1 MNQINAPAFEL
12 NTLTKLYHHGDG
24 STVKAIDNLS
34 LTIPQGRVFG
44 LLGNEGAGK
53 TTLVE
58 LISGRV
64 EPTAG
69 TISMFGHTL
78 TPGNPLRDA
87 KRYKALTDQIGLVM
101 DGVQTLNGRLSIWEN
116 FARQTQARTWP
127 AEKLKQRLEML
138 LSELYLWEFPDC
150 PVHQLSPTQQRL
162 VTFACAMQAD
172 PPIVVFDE
180 PLAGLDDTTAS
191 LVKYWLAKLALSQ
204 GKTVIIATR
213 QPELIEEI
221 GDEVALISQGRL
233 LTQQP
238 VAQLL
243 RAPQATIF
251 EIKFKGHL
259 AHHWRDWFDNLSLTH
274 TETGETILAGPV
286 KDQAA
291 LYGILIKIR
300 DLALPLLSVT
310 QTGPSLANVMRFF
323 QPEDALHYQE

>member
-1 MNQINAPAFEL
+1 MNQINAPALEL
-12 NTLTKLYHHGDG
+12 NALTKLYHNGNG
-24 STVKAIDNLS
+24 STFKAIDSLS

-53 TTLVE
+53 TTLVD
-58 LISGRV
+58 LMSGLV
-64 EPTAG
+64 EPTTG
-69 TISMFGHTL
+69 TISLFGHTL
-78 TPGNPLRDA
+78 TPGN
-87 KRYKALTDQIGLVM
+87 KALTDQIGLVM
-101 DGVQTLNGRLSIWEN
+101 DGVQTLNHRQSIWEN

-127 AEKLKQRLEML
+127 EEKLKQRLEML
-138 LSELYLWEFPDC
+138 MSELYLWEFPDC

-172 PPIVVFDE
+172 PPIVIFDE
-180 PLAGLDDTTAS
+180 PLTGLDDTTIS

-221 GDEVALISQGRL
+221 GDEVALLNQGRL
-233 LTQQP
+233 LIQQP

-243 RAPQATIF
+243 RTPEAVVYQ
-251 EIKFKGHL
+251 IKIKGHL
-259 AHHWRDWFDNLSLTH
+259 ATHWRDWFNNLAFTH
-274 TETGETILAGPV
+274 TETGETILTGPV

-291 LYGILIKIR
+291 LHGLLIKIR

-310 QTGPSLANVMRFF
+310 QTGPSLANVVRFF
-323 QPEDALHYQE
+323 QPEDALHQQE

>member
-1 MNQINAPAFEL
+1 MNQINAPALEL
-12 NTLTKLYHHGDG
+12 NALTKLYHNGDG
-24 STVKAIDNLS
+24 STFKAIDNLS

-69 TISMFGHTL
+69 TISVFGHTL
-78 TPGNPLRDA
+78 TPGNG
-87 KRYKALTDQIGLVM
+87 ALTDQVGLVM
-101 DGVQTLNGRLSIWEN
+101 AGVPTINRRLSIWEN
-116 FARQTQARTWP
+116 VARRSPVRTWP
-127 AEKLKQRLEML
+127 EEKLKQPLERLV
-138 LSELYLWEFPDC
+138 SELNLWEFLDC
-150 PVHQLSPTQQRL
+150 PVHQLSPSQQRL
-162 VTFACAMQAD
+162 VTFVCAMQAD

-180 PLAGLDDTTAS
+180 PLAGLDSSTVSA
-191 LVKYWLAKLALSQ
+191 VKYWLFHLAHAQ
-204 GKTVIIATR
+204 GKTVIVATR
-213 QPELIEEI
+213 QPELIEDV
-221 GDEVALISQGRL
+221 GDEVAILSQGRL
-233 LTQQP
+233 LTQQR

-243 RAPQATIF
+243 RAPQATVF

-259 AHHWRDWFDNLSLTH
+259 DSHWRDWFDNLAMTQ

-286 KDQAA
+286 RDQAA

-323 QPEDALHYQE
+323 QPEDSLPELG

>member
-44 LLGNEGAGK
+44 LLGNEGTGK

-58 LISGRV
+58 LMSGRLK
-64 EPTAG
+64 PTAG
-69 TISMFGHTL
+69 TISVFGHIL
-78 TPGNPLRDA
+78 TPGN
-87 KRYKALTDQIGLVM
+87 KALTDQIGLVM
-101 DGVQTLNGRLSIWEN
+101 AGVETINRRLSIWEN
-116 FARQTQARTWP
+116 FAHRAQAMTWP
-127 AEKLKQRLEML
+127 TTKLKQRLERLM
-138 LSELYLWEFPDC
+138 SELNLSEFPDC
-150 PVHQLSPTQQRL
+150 PVHQLSPSQQRL
-162 VTFACAMQAD
+162 VTFVCAMQAD
-172 PPIVVFDE
+172 PPIVIFDE
-180 PLAGLDDTTAS
+180 PLAGLDSSTVS
-191 LVKYWLAKLALSQ
+191 VVKNWLFTLAHAQ
-204 GKTVIIATR
+204 GKTVIVATR
-213 QPELIEEI
+213 QPESIEDV
-221 GDEVALISQGRL
+221 GDEVALLSQGRL

-243 RAPQATIF
+243 RAPQATVF

-259 AHHWRDWFDNLSLTH
+259 PTHWRDWFDNLSMTH
-274 TETGETILAGPV
+274 TEAGETILAGPV
-286 KDQAA
+286 RDQAA

-323 QPEDALHYQE
+323 QPEDSLPELG

>member
-1 MNQINAPAFEL
+1 MGWFMNHISAPALEL
-12 NTLTKLYHHGDG
+12 NALTKLYHNGDG

-69 TISMFGHTL
+69 TISVSGHIL
-78 TPGNPLRDA
+78 TPGNITLA
-87 KRYKALTDQIGLVM
+87 DQIGLVM
-101 DGVQTLNGRLSIWEN
+101 AGVQTLNRRLSIWEN
-116 FARQTQARTWP
+116 FAHRVQPETWP
-127 AEKLKQRLEML
+127 EEKLKQRLEML
-138 LSELYLWEFPDC
+138 KSELNLWELPDC

-172 PPIVVFDE
+172 PPLVIFDE

-204 GKTVIIATR
+204 GKTVIVATR

-243 RAPQATIF
+243 RAPQATVF

-259 AHHWRDWFDNLSLTH
+259 PTHWRDWFDNLSLTQ
-274 TETGETILAGPV
+274 TEAGETILAGPV
-286 KDQAA
+286 RDQAA

-310 QTGPSLANVMRFF
+310 QTGPSLTNVMRFF
-323 QPEDALHYQE
+323 QPEDSIHHQGCS

>member
-1 MNQINAPAFEL
+1 MSQINAPALEL
-12 NTLTKLYHHGDG
+12 NTLTKLYHNGDG
-24 STVKAIDNLS
+24 STFKAIDILS
-34 LTIPQGRVFG
+34 LTVPQGRVFG
-44 LLGNEGAGK
+44 LVGNEGAGK
-53 TTLVE
+53 TTLVD

-69 TISMFGHTL
+69 TISVSGHIL
-78 TPGNPLRDA
+78 TPGN
-87 KRYKALTDQIGLVM
+87 KALTDQIGLVM
-101 DGVQTLNGRLSIWEN
+101 AGVETLNRRLSIWEN
-116 FARQTQARTWP
+116 FAHRVQPETWP
-127 AEKLKQRLEML
+127 EEKLKQRLEML
-138 LSELYLWEFPDC
+138 KSELNLWELPDC
-150 PVHQLSPTQQRL
+150 PVHKLSPAQQRL
-162 VTFACAMQAD
+162 VTFVCAMQAD

-180 PLAGLDDTTAS
+180 PLAGLDSSTAS
-191 LVKYWLAKLALSQ
+191 VVKNWLFNLAHSQ
-204 GKTVIIATR
+204 GKTVIVATR

-221 GDEVALISQGRL
+221 GDEVAILSQGRL

-243 RAPQATIF
+243 RAPQANVF

-259 AHHWRDWFDNLSLTH
+259 PTHWHDWFDNLSMTY

-291 LYGILIKIR
+291 LYGVLIKIR

-323 QPEDALHYQE
+323 QPEDSLPELG

>member
-1 MNQINAPAFEL
+1 MNQINAPVLEL
-12 NTLTKLYHHGDG
+12 NALTKLYHNGDG
-24 STVKAIDNLS
+24 STFKAIDNLS

-53 TTLVE
+53 TTLIE

-69 TISMFGHTL
+69 TISMFGHIL
-78 TPGNPLRDA
+78 TPGNPLQDA
-87 KRYKALTDQIGLVM
+87 KRYKALTDQIGLVIA
-101 DGVQTLNGRLSIWEN
+101 GVETLNRRLSIWEN
-116 FARQTQARTWP
+116 FSHRAQPGTWL
-127 AEKLKQRLEML
+127 AEKLKQRLETLMSAL
-138 LSELYLWEFPDC
+138 NLWEFPDC
-150 PVHQLSPTQQRL
+150 PVHQLSPAQQCL
-162 VTFACAMQAD
+162 VTFVCAMQAD

-180 PLAGLDDTTAS
+180 PLAGLDRSTAS
-191 LVKYWLAKLALSQ
+191 VVKNWLFNLAHSQ
-204 GKTVIIATR
+204 GKTVIVATR
-213 QPELIEEI
+213 QPELIEDV
-221 GDEVALISQGRL
+221 GDEVAILSQGRL

-243 RAPQATIF
+243 RTPQANIF

-259 AHHWRDWFDNLSLTH
+259 PTHWRDWFDNLSMTH
-274 TETGETILAGPV
+274 TEAGETILAGPV

-291 LYGILIKIR
+291 LYGVLIKIR

-323 QPEDALHYQE
+323 QPEDSLPELG

>member
-1 MNQINAPAFEL
+1 MGWFMNHISAPALEL
-12 NTLTKLYHHGDG
+12 NALTKLYHNGDG

-69 TISMFGHTL
+69 TISVSGHIL
-78 TPGNPLRDA
+78 TPRNG
-87 KRYKALTDQIGLVM
+87 ALTDQIGLAM
-101 DGVQTLNGRLSIWEN
+101 AGVQTLNRRLSIWEN
-116 FARQTQARTWP
+116 FAHRVQPETWP
-127 AEKLKQRLEML
+127 EEKLKQRLEML
-138 LSELYLWEFPDC
+138 KSELNLWELPDC

-172 PPIVVFDE
+172 PPLVIFDE

-204 GKTVIIATR
+204 GKTVIVATR

-243 RAPQATIF
+243 RAPQATVF

-259 AHHWRDWFDNLSLTH
+259 PTHWRDWFDNLSLTQ
-274 TETGETILAGPV
+274 TEAGETILAGPV
-286 KDQAA
+286 RDQAA

-310 QTGPSLANVMRFF
+310 QTGPSLTNVMRFF
-323 QPEDALHYQE
+323 QPEDSIHHQGCS

>member
-1 MNQINAPAFEL
+1 MNQINAPALEL
-12 NTLTKLYHHGDG
+12 NVLTKLYHNGDG
-24 STVKAIDNLS
+24 STVKTIDNLS

-53 TTLVE
+53 TTLVK
-58 LISGRV
+58 LMSGRV

-78 TPGNPLRDA
+78 TPGNG
-87 KRYKALTDQIGLVM
+87 ALTDQVGLVM
-101 DGVQTLNGRLSIWEN
+101 AGVPTINRRLSIWEN
-116 FARQTQARTWP
+116 VARQMQARTWP
-127 AEKLKQRLEML
+127 AEKLRQHLERLL
-138 LSELYLWEFPDC
+138 NELNLWEFLDC
-150 PVHQLSPTQQRL
+150 PVHQLSPSQQRL
-162 VTFACAMQAD
+162 VSFVCAMQAD
-172 PPIVVFDE
+172 PPIVIFDE
-180 PLAGLDDTTAS
+180 PLAGLDRSTVS
-191 LVKYWLAKLALSQ
+191 KVKYWLSNLAHSQ
-204 GKTVIIATR
+204 GKTVIVATR

-238 VAQLL
+238 VAHLL
-243 RAPQATIF
+243 RTPQATVF

-259 AHHWRDWFDNLSLTH
+259 ATHWRDWFDNLSMTH
-274 TETGETILAGPV
+274 TEAGETILSGPV

-291 LYGILIKIR
+291 LYGILIKVR

-323 QPEDALHYQE
+323 QPEDALDQQE

>member
-1 MNQINAPAFEL
+1 MNQINARALEL
-12 NTLTKLYHHGDG
+12 NALTKLYHNGDG
-24 STVKAIDNLS
+24 STFKAIDNLN

-53 TTLVE
+53 TTLIE

-69 TISMFGHTL
+69 TISVFGHTL
-78 TPGNPLRDA
+78 TPGNG
-87 KRYKALTDQIGLVM
+87 ALTDQVGLVM
-101 DGVQTLNGRLSIWEN
+101 ADVPTLNRRLSIWEN
-116 FARQTQARTWP
+116 FAHRAQPGTWP
-127 AEKLKQRLEML
+127 AEKLKQRLETLMSAL
-138 LSELYLWEFPDC
+138 NLWEFSDC
-150 PVHQLSPTQQRL
+150 PVHQLSPAQQRL
-162 VTFACAMQAD
+162 VTFVCAMQAD

-180 PLAGLDDTTAS
+180 PLASFDSSTVS
-191 LVKYWLAKLALSQ
+191 VVKNWLFNLAHSQ
-204 GKTVIIATR
+204 GKTVIVATR
-213 QPELIEEI
+213 QPELIEDV
-221 GDEVALISQGRL
+221 GDEVAILGQGRL

-243 RAPQATIF
+243 RAPQATVF

-259 AHHWRDWFDNLSLTH
+259 PTHWRDWFDNLSMTQ

-291 LYGILIKIR
+291 LYGVLIKIR

-323 QPEDALHYQE
+323 QPEDSLAELG

>member
-1 MNQINAPAFEL
+1 MNQINAPALEL
-12 NTLTKLYHHGDG
+12 NALTKLYHNGDG
-24 STVKAIDNLS
+24 STFKAIDNLS

-53 TTLVE
+53 TTLVD
-58 LISGRV
+58 LMSGRL

-69 TISMFGHTL
+69 TISVFGHIL
-78 TPGNPLRDA
+78 TPGN
-87 KRYKALTDQIGLVM
+87 KALTDQVGLVM
-101 DGVQTLNGRLSIWEN
+101 AGVETINRRLSIREN
-116 FARQTQARTWP
+116 FAHQAQARTWP
-127 AEKLKQRLEML
+127 AEKLKQRLEL
-138 LSELYLWEFPDC
+138 LMSELFLWEFPDC
-150 PVHQLSPTQQRL
+150 PVYQLSPAQQRL
-162 VTFACAMQAD
+162 VTFVCAMQAD

-180 PLAGLDDTTAS
+180 PLAGLDRSTAS
-191 LVKYWLAKLALSQ
+191 VVKNWLFNLAHSQ
-204 GKTVIIATR
+204 GKTVIVATR
-213 QPELIEEI
+213 QPESIEDV
-221 GDEVALISQGRL
+221 GDEVAILSQGRL

-243 RAPQATIF
+243 RAPQATVF

-259 AHHWRDWFDNLSLTH
+259 ATHWRDWFDNLSMTQ

-291 LYGILIKIR
+291 LYGVLIKIR

-323 QPEDALHYQE
+323 QPEDSLPELG

>member
-1 MNQINAPAFEL
+1 MNHISAPALEL
-12 NTLTKLYHHGDG
+12 NALTKLYHNGDG

-69 TISMFGHTL
+69 TISVSGHIL
-78 TPGNPLRDA
+78 TPGNITLA
-87 KRYKALTDQIGLVM
+87 DQIGLVM
-101 DGVQTLNGRLSIWEN
+101 AGVQTLNRRLSIWEN
-116 FARQTQARTWP
+116 FAHRVQPETWP
-127 AEKLKQRLEML
+127 EEKLKQRLEML
-138 LSELYLWEFPDC
+138 KSELNLWELPDC

-172 PPIVVFDE
+172 PPLVIFDE

-204 GKTVIIATR
+204 GKTVIVATR

-243 RAPQATIF
+243 RAPQATVF

-259 AHHWRDWFDNLSLTH
+259 PTHWRDWFDNLSLTQ
-274 TETGETILAGPV
+274 TEAGETILAGPV
-286 KDQAA
+286 RDQAA

-310 QTGPSLANVMRFF
+310 QTGPSLTNVMRFF
-323 QPEDALHYQE
+323 QPEDSIHHQGCS

>member
-1 MNQINAPAFEL
+1 MGWFMNHISAPALEL
-12 NTLTKLYHHGDG
+12 NALTKLYHNGDG

-69 TISMFGHTL
+69 TISVSGHIL
-78 TPGNPLRDA
+78 TPGNITLA
-87 KRYKALTDQIGLVM
+87 DQIGLVM
-101 DGVQTLNGRLSIWEN
+101 AGVQTLNRRLSIWEN
-116 FARQTQARTWP
+116 FAHRVQPETWP
-127 AEKLKQRLEML
+127 EEKLKQRLEML
-138 LSELYLWEFPDC
+138 KSELNLWELPDC

-172 PPIVVFDE
+172 PPLVIFDE

-204 GKTVIIATR
+204 GKTVIVATR

-243 RAPQATIF
+243 RAPQATVF

-259 AHHWRDWFDNLSLTH
+259 PTHWRDWFDNLSLTQ
-274 TETGETILAGPV
+274 TEAGETILAGPV

-310 QTGPSLANVMRFF
+310 QTGPSLTNVMRFF
-323 QPEDALHYQE
+323 QPEDSIHHQGCS

>member
-1 MNQINAPAFEL
+1 MNQINAPALEL
-12 NTLTKLYHHGDG
+12 NALTKLYHNGDG

-34 LTIPQGRVFG
+34 LSIPQGRVFG

-58 LISGRV
+58 LMSGRV

-69 TISMFGHTL
+69 TISMFGHIL
-78 TPGNPLRDA
+78 TPRNG
-87 KRYKALTDQIGLVM
+87 ALTDQIGLAM
-101 DGVQTLNGRLSIWEN
+101 DGVQTLNRRQSIWEN

-138 LSELYLWEFPDC
+138 MSELYLWEFPDC
-150 PVHQLSPTQQRL
+150 PVHQLSTTQQRL

-172 PPIVVFDE
+172 PPLVIFDE

-191 LVKYWLAKLALSQ
+191 LVKYWLSKLALSQ
-204 GKTVIIATR
+204 GKTVIVATR

-259 AHHWRDWFDNLSLTH
+259 AHHWRDWFDNLSLTQ

-286 KDQAA
+286 RDQAA

-310 QTGPSLANVMRFF
+310 QTGPSLTNVMRFF
-323 QPEDALHYQE
+323 QPEDALHQQE